1 MAAPG
6 PAHRD
11 LRLDVSTLARR
22 FLSEE
27 TAASDGA
34 PIRQRR
40 IQFHRDQWILL
51 FAPASVQLSTLV
63 CRDAAGICLQ
73 REGTAV
79 HYPHEKTAQGG
90 GPARELFRFRSFV
103 PARKTR
109 SDSLAVS
116 AQFRLEPGAF
126 HRILR
131 SPSAR
136 YPRGGEAGEATRRQI
151 ESWCVD
157 EN

>member
-51 FAPASVQLSTLV
+51 FAPASIQLSTLV
-63 CRDAAGICLQ
+63 CRGAGGICLQ

-90 GPARELFRFRSFV
+90 GPARELFRFRSVV
-103 PARKTR
+103 PARKAR
-109 SDSLAVS
+109 SYPVAVS
-116 AQFRLEPGAF
+116 AELWLESGAL
-126 HRILR
+126 HGILR
-131 SPSAR
+131 APPAR
-136 YPRGGEAGEATRRQI
+136 YPRGGEVGEATRRQI
-151 ESWCVD
+151 ES
-157 EN
+157 